1 MSDDK
6 PSIAHLLRR
15 TGFGPHPG
23 QVETLLPLGYEGALA
38 QVLAAPALRP
48 EPPAFGTKDDERVLV
63 TWWLTVMGDPA
74 AGLHEKM
81 VWFWHGHLTSSL
93 DKAEPVTMWRQHQL
107 LRTHALGNLRDMLQ
121 VVTVDAAML
130 GWLDGDGSQ
139 ADAPNE
145 NYARELMELFTLG
158 RDSGAYTE
166 ADVRAGAKALAGF
179 VVDGDQG
186 GKVSFDAEHALTGTM
201 PFLGRSVGAAKDV
214 IDAVCDHPAC
224 ARFIAAKVY
233 RWFHGVDADAVTLD
247 RLAGGFRTS
256 GLEIRPLV
264 EAVLRDPS
272 FVEHRLNRPRLP
284 VEWFTAAAAALDV
297 SSDGHGVDHDVL
309 DTLGQVPFNPPN
321 VAGWPMSGRW
331 LSAGAALAKAQ
342 FAWDLAGDTETT
354 KADDPVAWVL
364 AKAGL
369 FEVSQTTRD
378 AIARAVAAVDGR
390 REKATVLHA
399 LVVTCPEFALA

>member
-6 PSIAHLLRR
+6 PTIAHLLRR
-15 TGFGPHPG
+15 SGFGPHPG
-23 QVETLLPLGYEGALA
+23 QVEALLPLGYAGALA
-38 QVLAAPALRP
+38 AVLAAPPLRP
-48 EPPAFGTKDDERVLV
+48 EAPAFGTKDDGRVLV
-63 TWWLTVMGDPA
+63 SWWLKVMSDPL

-93 DKAEPVTMWRQHQL
+93 DKAEPVSVWRQHQL
-107 LRTHALGNLRDMLQ
+107 LRSHALGNLRTLLQ
-121 VVTVDAAML
+121 EITVDAAML

-139 ADAPNE
+139 AEAPNE
-145 NYARELMELFTLG
+145 NYARELMELFALG

-179 VVDGDQG
+179 SVDGEQG
-186 GKVSFDAEHALTGTM
+186 AKVSFEAEHALASTVS
-201 PFLGRSVGAAKDV
+201 FLGRSVSSAKDV

-224 ARFIAAKVY
+224 ARLIANKVY
-233 RWFHGVDADAVTLD
+233 RSFHGVDPDGEALGRFADV
-247 RLAGGFRTS
+247 FRS
-256 GLEIRPLV
+256 GGLEIRPLV
-264 EAVLRDPS
+264 EAVLRDPT

-284 VEWFTAAAAALDV
+284 VEWFTATVATLDLSDAGGAL
-297 SSDGHGVDHDVL
+297 DHDVL
-309 DTLGQVPFNPPN
+309 ETLGQVPFNPPN
-321 VAGWPMSGRW
+321 VAGWPVSARW

-342 FAWDLAGDTETT
+342 FAWDQAGESETT

-369 FEVSQTTRD
+369 FEISPATHD
-378 AIARAVAAVDGR
+378 AISRAVGDVEGR

-399 LVVTCPEFALA
+399 LAVTCPEFALA